1 MGYFNE
7 IFLSAPESM
16 KAVFSVLLS
25 TLAVVSA
32 SYLEG
37 DLFLRRGP
45 NYDLFTRQNQNGS
58 QPVLGNLI
66 KAQLETAYAATCN
79 ATTSAT
85 GQSQILEDIQNTTA
99 NAVAIDV
106 SPNSTLHAPFPL
118 MCNLEIVQSDLGK
131 TDGHPLGESQQW
143 DLVFADVEGSQPG
156 YFTAANHWEACLL
169 IRWVYCRTGR
179 IYYRHPA
186 RWQPTQPPIEFTTAI
201 MPLVANLT
209 GPIPTNISVEVLA
222 NYGAMA
228 GALAAEAKATSRA
241 FTSIINNMND
251 SPLWAG
257 GVDITAFA
265 SVSLMAVLPVAAP
278 FFIVAGYVALEV
290 EVVEWAKLS
299 QEHSSKRRHN
309 IKSTF
314 KVHTDEPRMKPGGD
328 VSGSLEEKS
337 QWGSQREGGSR
348 RRKPNM
354 IADDTHPNLIC
365 QTTLAAAN
373 HATPAT
379 SHIGLGDENDALTDR
394 EKEADEQKTKMCLG
408 CLHLIVC
415 SVFHGITRHDGN
427 MIIRLGTFVVG

>member
-1 MGYFNE
+1 
-7 IFLSAPESM
+7 M

-58 QPVLGNLI
+58 QPVLSNLI

-143 DLVFADVEGSQPG
+143 AGF
-156 YFTAANHWEACLL
+156 
-169 IRWVYCRTGR
+169 RRRGR
-179 IYYRHPA
+179 QSTRHPA

-201 MPLVANLT
+201 MPLVADLT

-251 SPLWAG
+251 SPKQGDSDQQLIDSLNANITALMGQIQQYDTYIALWAG

-299 QEHSSKRRHN
+299 QEHSKTRW
-309 IKSTF
+309 
-314 KVHTDEPRMKPGGD
+314 D